1 MPVVWI
7 PAQLRPLTGGQ
18 QTVTVSGAT
27 VAQVI
32 EALDQV
38 FPGIKDRLCAGDSLR
53 PGQAAVVDTQVA
65 RLGLFQ
71 PVAEN
76 SEVHFVPAIG
86 GGCAP

>member
-7 PAQLRPLTGGQ
+7 PAQLRSLTGGQ
-18 QTVTVSGAT
+18 QTVTVAGAT
-27 VAQVI
+27 VAEVI
-32 EALDQV
+32 DALDQV
-38 FPGIKDRLCAGDSLR
+38 FPGIKDRLCGEDGLR
-53 PGQAAVVDTQVA
+53 PGLAAVVDTQVA

-86 GGCAP
+86 GG

>member
-7 PAQLRPLTGGQ
+7 PAQLRSLTGGQ
-18 QTVTVSGAT
+18 QTVAVSGSS

-32 EALDQV
+32 ESLEQI
-38 FPGIKDRLCAGDSLR
+38 FPGIKSKLCEEDGLR
-53 PGQAAVVDTQVA
+53 PGLAAVVDTQVA
-65 RLGLFQ
+65 RLGLWQ

-86 GGCAP
+86 GG